1 MTPRALRAKRASGS
15 QPDLSPLPAILPAG
29 CSFLQ
34 EGKICVTAPD
44 ISRQR
49 QARTL
54 VAPTVTFHQRIV
66 FITIYASKHF
76 PANYGSGNIY
86 NPHPQNTILS
96 KKKRQFSFKHH
107 FLKIAL
113 ISKSCFNSRSFSVE
127 PPKSLVHCP

>member
-1 MTPRALRAKRASGS
+1 MYVTPRALRVKRASGS
-15 QPDLSPLPAILPAG
+15 QPGLSPLPAILPAS

-44 ISRQR
+44 ISCQR

-76 PANYGSGNIY
+76 PDNYGSGNIY
-86 NPHPQNTILS
+86 SLHPQNTIFS
-96 KKKRQFSFKHH
+96 KKKKKRQFNFKHH

-113 ISKSCFNSRSFSVE
+113 ISKVLFQFQVLLS
-127 PPKSLVHCP
+127 